1 MSERL
6 QELTAFVRAGET
18 GQLLRASPL
27 PRLPLAPPTSPGTT
41 AFPARVSPAEPAG
54 VSRAGDEGGLLISQ
68 SSGRLSNTP

>member
-6 QELTAFVRAGET
+6 QELIAFVRAGKT

-27 PRLPLAPPTSPGTT
+27 PRLPTARKRPPTSPGTT
-41 AFPARVSPAEPAG
+41 AFPARVCPAEPAG

-68 SSGRLSNTP
+68 SFG